1 MTNLL
6 VQDKMSEKRL
16 LVLRSVYPLALLSM
30 SVNWAIRKKKEQAL
44 ARSGMNRYTFLSATL
59 VLAIAVLSLNIPPQ
73 GEHSPLS
80 ISLSVFFYKLFSEK
94 LFYWKDWLSLGL
106 KRLSTKKL
114 AADLIVKNAVIFT
127 SDASMPVADSMAIQN
142 GRILRVGNY
151 SSLQVSLPPPP
162 LFFELLNKLVWK
174 FNSGSASIFKNNCL
188 LVFFYGI

>member
-1 MTNLL
+1 
-6 VQDKMSEKRL
+6 
-16 LVLRSVYPLALLSM
+16 
-30 SVNWAIRKKKEQAL
+30 
-44 ARSGMNRYTFLSATL
+44 MNRYTFLSATL

-80 ISLSVFFYKLFSEK
+80 FSLSVFFYKLFSEK

-162 LFFELLNKLVWK
+162 SPFVWITEQISVK
-174 FNSGSASIFKNNCL
+174 FNSGISSIFKNISL
-188 LVFFYGI
+188 LVYFYGI